1 MKRFLIATCVLI
13 CIIGIFAVWYFGHQ
27 STDSEELKGESKDS
41 LPIENHPQ
49 EESSVS
55 EPTQKTGKDD
65 TAGEIETKRE
75 NSYTEKVNAAGSPA
89 KNAVLEGEKDDQT
102 LLSAED
108 IAAGAAFEAY
118 AKSEIVHK
126 SAISKF
132 KEALESG
139 DSASLEAATETLKNA
154 RLNREEALRNLA
166 PYSEAAAEILAA
178 DEARSAE
185 VEKIME
191 RMRAED
197 QKRSAEMK
205 KQREQ
210 MTKQIWLEGFK
221 RLSPEQQ
228 RTFLEMFPELK
239 ELLNE
244 N

>member
-1 MKRFLIATCVLI
+1 MKKFLIPTCVVL
-13 CIIGIFAVWYFGHQ
+13 CLIGIFAVWYFGYQ
-27 STDSEELKGESKDS
+27 SSNSEELKSESKDS

-65 TAGEIETKRE
+65 KVRVIETKGD
-75 NSYTEKVNAAGSPA
+75 NSSLEKVNPAGSTN
-89 KNAVLEGEKDDQT
+89 KNAVLEGQKEHQQSP
-102 LLSAED
+102 SAED
-108 IAAGAAFEAY
+108 VAAGAAFEAY

-139 DSASLEAATETLKNA
+139 DSASLEAATDALKNA

-178 DEARSAE
+178 DEARSVE

>member
-1 MKRFLIATCVLI
+1 MKKYVIPTCVVI
-13 CIIGIFAVWYFGHQ
+13 CVIGIFAVWYFGYQ
-27 STDSEELKGESKDS
+27 STDSEKLKGESKDS
-41 LPIENHPQ
+41 LLIENHFQ
-49 EESSVS
+49 EESSVP
-55 EPTQKTGKDD
+55 EVTQKTDKGD
-65 TAGEIETKRE
+65 TAGEIETERD
-75 NSYTEKVNAAGSPA
+75 NSNPEKTNTTGSSD
-89 KNAVLEGEKDDQT
+89 KNAVLDEKDHQKSP
-102 LLSAED
+102 SAED

-126 SAISKF
+126 STISKF

-139 DSASLEAATETLKNA
+139 DSASLEAATDALKNA

-178 DEARSAE
+178 DEARAAE

-197 QKRSAEMK
+197 KKRSAERK
-205 KQREQ
+205 KQMEEK
-210 MTKQIWLEGFK
+210 MKQVWLEGFK

-228 RTFLEMFPELK
+228 RTLLDKFPELK

-244 N
+244 K

>member
-1 MKRFLIATCVLI
+1 MKKYVIPTCVVI
-13 CIIGIFAVWYFGHQ
+13 CVIGIFAVWYFGYQ
-27 STDSEELKGESKDS
+27 STDSEGLKGESKDS

-65 TAGEIETKRE
+65 KVRVIETKGD
-75 NSYTEKVNAAGSPA
+75 NSSLEKVNPAGSTN
-89 KNAVLEGEKDDQT
+89 KNAVLEGQKEHQQSP
-102 LLSAED
+102 SAED
-108 IAAGAAFEAY
+108 VAGAAFEAY

-139 DSASLEAATETLKNA
+139 DSASLEAATDALKNA
-154 RLNREEALRNLA
+154 RLNREEALQNLA

-191 RMRAED
+191 GMRAED
-197 QKRSAEMK
+197 KKRSAE
-205 KQREQ
+205 RR
-210 MTKQIWLEGFK
+210 KQILLEGFK

-228 RTFLEMFPELK
+228 RTLLDKFPELR